1 MKKQSEEK
9 LLRGLSDAISELTPE
24 DAADRLWEQPV
35 QQADPSAW
43 YLDKEKNRRK
53 ANWNRPIAGVA
64 AACMAF
70 FLISAFLFQ
79 NMASAMVYLD
89 VNPSLVLDVNYRNR
103 VTEARAC
110 NPDAEQV
117 LKDLDLRGADL
128 HVALYAILGSMVQR
142 GYLTQTQDTVLV
154 SVQCPNT
161 GRADTLR
168 TQISAQ
174 VSEDLEAMIQS
185 GEVLSQQV
193 TAQQAAAAEP
203 DSGFTPGKAAFVE
216 ELYKQY
222 PQLEGASLKDHTID
236 EIVSLLVEE
245 QLDYSDYLEDT
256 LEDLL
261 DEDDRDDDNDDD
273 EDEDDDEDDDPDDE
287 DDDD

>member
-9 LLRGLSDAISELTPE
+9 LLRGLSDAISELTPD

-35 QQADPSAW
+35 QRAAPSVW
-43 YLDKEKNRRK
+43 YLDKEENRRK
-53 ANWNRPIAGVA
+53 ANWSRPIAGVA

-89 VNPSLVLDVNYRNR
+89 VNPSLILDVNYRNR
-103 VTEARAC
+103 VTEASAC

-117 LKDLDLRGADL
+117 LGDLDLRGADL
-128 HVALYAILGSMVQR
+128 NVALYAILGSMVQK

-154 SVQCPNT
+154 SVQCPNA

-174 VSEDLEAMIQS
+174 VSENLEAMIQS

-216 ELYKQY
+216 DLYKQY
-222 PQLEGASLKDHTID
+222 PQLEGTSLKDHTID

-245 QLDYSDYLEDT
+245 QLDYSDYLED
-256 LEDLL
+256 LL
-261 DEDDRDDDNDDD
+261 DEDDWDDDDS
-273 EDEDDDEDDDPDDE
+273 DEDDDEDDDWDDEEDFDDE
-287 DDDD
+287 DDD